1 MSILQISHKCRSA
14 INAANGGIVDF
25 TDLFKIKRKI
35 KAQTGDNS
43 TKKLI

>member
-1 MSILQISHKCRSA
+1 MAILQISHKCRSG

-25 TDLFKIKRKI
+25 TDLFKIKRKTTG
-35 KAQTGDNS
+35 QTGDTS